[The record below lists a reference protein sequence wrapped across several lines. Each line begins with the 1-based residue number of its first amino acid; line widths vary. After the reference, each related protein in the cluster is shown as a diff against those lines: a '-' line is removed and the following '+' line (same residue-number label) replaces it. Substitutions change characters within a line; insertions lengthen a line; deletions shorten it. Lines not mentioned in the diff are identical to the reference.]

1 QLSSYMSVICY
12 DINAS
17 MDPQRRPLHYRAK
30 SFHVAGVMLAVS
42 SDRPCAD
49 GNVLRG
55 IEAFVTR
62 ATRDGDVM
70 GSADE
75 CLSADEALAAYTV
88 NAAAAMGQGAD
99 KGTLSRGKLADFVA
113 LDAHP
118 GQVAAT
124 EISQI
129 PVRATVLGGD
139 LTHDAR

>member
-1 QLSSYMSVICY
+1 
-12 DINAS
+12 
-17 MDPQRRPLHYRAK
+17 RRPLLYRAK
-30 SFHVAGVMLAVS
+30 SFLDAGVLLAGNS
-42 SDRPCAD
+42 ARPCAD

-75 CLSADEALAAYTV
+75 RLRAAAARPAYTV
-88 NAAAAMGQGAD
+88 NATAEMQPGAG

>member
-1 QLSSYMSVICY
+1 S
-12 DINAS
+12 
-17 MDPQRRPLHYRAK
+17 
-30 SFHVAGVMLAVS
+30 G
-42 SDRPCAD
+42 

-55 IEAFVTR
+55 VGAFVTR
-62 ATRDGDVM
+62 AIRDGDVM

-124 EISQI
+124 EFSQI
-129 PVRATVLGGD
+129 PVFAVAHRRA
-139 LTHDAR
+139 LTLDHFFISG